1 MLILSYTQKEKLD
14 VRKKVYI
21 CVNLDFTLLRIL
33 STKNLCYN
41 FKYSTFNQNTPLD
54 KTLNYFG
61 LSLNFSKKE
70 DIKSYN
76 LIVHV
81 HGGGFFSQSTES
93 HLGYLVK

>member
-1 MLILSYTQKEKLD
+1 MIRSYTRKKKLD
-14 VRKKVYI
+14 VGKKVYFYL
-21 CVNLDFTLLRIL
+21 NQEFTLLRIL

-41 FKYSTFNQNTPLD
+41 FKYETLNRTTSLD

-70 DIKSYN
+70 EIKSYN